1 MKTSGAAPASV
12 RYTTLSD
19 RFRSL
24 WTFYQFLSGVL
35 KHLGEGPMPYSYDFQ
50 GLHRHLQELVHTVG
64 LEGTA
69 RASTELDQVEREL
82 DRIHRELARIEGEY
96 APSALRKFFDH
107 IKRQDEKILCAL
119 IKFYLLYKHFEQDTL
134 DKLDIL
140 LTRLAEA
147 PADDG
152 RAVPRD
158 PDDLSRTFQNLSEF
172 TSLPEL
178 PAAELSP
185 LVEAVHSIRK
195 ELQEIDGYMALV
207 ESKVYDRYRRLK
219 QRFGRTALHPALM
232 VEITTT
238 NIAAKNRFKELFE
251 TEEKNVV
258 EKTNRI
264 YEIERYLTDHPE
276 LANDDLQQKLE
287 DFRHFRIR
295 YESGRRKENVK
306 RDDITEMTSA
316 MQAVLARF
324 DPAPRGSNA
333 VAEKPRETD
342 PFTAPPDLAPRASIT
357 MSGAGS
363 APDLLDDGIDE
374 GERRRGMSITEL
386 LPPDPLLNETLHKIM
401 FALELVVWDRLPSQ
415 ISQASEI
422 KNLKLEAWEAE
433 SYQTL
438 AGETVE
444 NGTAEWELLRFFL
457 SSAAL
462 RIKMEEEAQEIVN
475 LETNE
480 NAERLWAVLENSA
493 QSLERAR
500 DTDHRFQWFVDD
512 MLFRGDTHKLE
523 QVYRSRFRFLH
534 AYSGLWL
541 DHQRCGGLT
550 PL

>member
-1 MKTSGAAPASV
+1 
-12 RYTTLSD
+12 
-19 RFRSL
+19 
-24 WTFYQFLSGVL
+24 
-35 KHLGEGPMPYSYDFQ
+35 
-50 GLHRHLQELVHTVG
+50 
-64 LEGTA
+64 
-69 RASTELDQVEREL
+69 
-82 DRIHRELARIEGEY
+82 
-96 APSALRKFFDH
+96 
-107 IKRQDEKILCAL
+107 
-119 IKFYLLYKHFEQDTL
+119 
-134 DKLDIL
+134 
-140 LTRLAEA
+140 
-147 PADDG
+147 
-152 RAVPRD
+152 
-158 PDDLSRTFQNLSEF
+158 
-172 TSLPEL
+172 L

-185 LVEAVHSIRK
+185 LVEAVLSIRK
-195 ELQEIDGYMALV
+195 ELEEIGGYPALV

-219 QRFGRTALHPALM
+219 QRLGRTALHPTLM

-251 TEEKNVV
+251 TEEKKVV

-264 YEIERYLTDHPE
+264 YEIERYLTQHPE
-276 LANDDLQQKLE
+276 LANEDLQRQLE

-324 DPAPRGSNA
+324 DPAAKRPAA
-333 VAEKPRETD
+333 VEEALREDD

-357 MSGAGS
+357 LSGAR
-363 APDLLDDGIDE
+363 AEPDLLVDDVNQN
-374 GERRRGMSITEL
+374 ERRNGMSITEL
-386 LPPDPLLNETLHKIM
+386 LPPDPLLNETLHKVM
-401 FALELVVWDRLPSQ
+401 FALEMVVWDRLPSPGGK
-415 ISQASEI
+415 ASEI
-422 KNLKLEAWEAE
+422 TNLKLEAWEAE
-433 SYQTL
+433 SYRKL
-438 AGETVE
+438 AEGGVET
-444 NGTAEWELLRFFL
+444 GTAEWELHRFFL

-462 RIKMEEEAQEIVN
+462 RVKMEEEAQEIVH

-480 NAERLWAVLENSA
+480 NAERLAAVLENSA

>member
-1 MKTSGAAPASV
+1 MDTPGAASASD

-35 KHLGEGPMPYSYDFQ
+35 KHLGEEPMAYRYDFQ

-69 RASTELDQVEREL
+69 RAATELDQVEREL
-82 DRIHRELARIEGEY
+82 DRIHRELARIEGEF
-96 APSALRKFFDH
+96 APSVLRKFFDH
-107 IKRQDEKILCAL
+107 IKRQDEKVLCAL

-147 PADDG
+147 PGGDE
-152 RAVPRD
+152 RALPRD
-158 PDDLSRTFQNLSEF
+158 PEDLSRTFQNLSDF

-185 LVEAVHSIRK
+185 LVEAVLSIRR
-195 ELQEIDGYMALV
+195 ELQEIDGYTALV

-219 QRFGRTALHPALM
+219 QRLGRTALHPALM

-251 TEEKNVV
+251 TEEKKVV

-264 YEIERYLTDHPE
+264 SEIERYLTHHPE
-276 LANDDLQQKLE
+276 LVNDDLQRQLE

-306 RDDITEMTSA
+306 RDDITEMTNA

-324 DPAPRGSNA
+324 DPAAKRSTTA
-333 VAEKPRETD
+333 DETPRETD
-342 PFTAPPDLAPRASIT
+342 PFTAPPELAPRASIRN
-357 MSGAGS
+357 SGA
-363 APDLLDDGIDE
+363 ALEPDLLVDGIDE
-374 GERRRGMSITEL
+374 SGRRTGMSITAL

-401 FALELVVWDRLPSQ
+401 FALELVVWDRPPSQ
-415 ISQASEI
+415 VSQAGEI
-422 KNLKLEAWEAE
+422 RNLKLEAWEAE
-433 SYQTL
+433 SYRKL
-438 AGETVE
+438 AEETVE
-444 NGTAEWELLRFFL
+444 KGTAEWELLRFFL

-462 RIKMEEEAQEIVN
+462 RVKMEEEAQEIAN

-480 NAERLWAVLENSA
+480 NPERLSTVLENSA